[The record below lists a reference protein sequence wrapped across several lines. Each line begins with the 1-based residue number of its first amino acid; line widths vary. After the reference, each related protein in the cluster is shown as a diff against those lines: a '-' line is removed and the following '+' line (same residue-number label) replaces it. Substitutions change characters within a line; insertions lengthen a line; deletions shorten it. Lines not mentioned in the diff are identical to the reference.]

1 MALRGVVG
9 ALLLATHAATASTNR
24 GDVRGVAALAALAT
38 ARAATTRVEVGPK
51 TSEFLDL
58 AKKPR
63 VRALLDANDKL
74 RRLQLAGFDFPRIV
88 VIGDQSA
95 GKSSV
100 LEAISGV
107 QLLRG
112 TGVVTRAPIEL
123 RLTSS
128 RGPCE
133 ASVEAEGVKSWTG
146 ACGSIGEA
154 LNATMRALPGL
165 KPARSGARRGITEEV
180 VRLKVAAP
188 GAPELTLVD
197 LPGLARVATEGQRP
211 DVPELTRRL
220 SKAYCAPYNTIVLVV
235 CACNADLATAEAL
248 RLAAEADPD
257 GLRTIGVLTKP
268 DLMDPGT
275 ENSVQDILSGKVV
288 KLERHGYFVV
298 RNRGQLSRHVTPN
311 QALQDEASYFRDHPT
326 FGKLKGRFGAP
337 ALAQYLAN
345 VLTDAIARDV
355 PEARR
360 LVDTKERDGMAKL
373 QALGEASDLDTPSQ
387 KRARLVRV
395 ATDFAQAVQEAT
407 RGKSDGERGLTADVL
422 ALYRNFDEDIRSR
435 APSRNASAYAAK
447 VRVVV
452 AEKRGREA
460 FYGFPSA
467 QVFAGLVADLVDD
480 VRAPAE
486 RVVSDVRARVL
497 VEGRLSAAATARRF
511 PALKKR
517 LEELVAAVAAE
528 KYVAAKGQVSV
539 FLDAQRHPFAQDLL
553 VTEASKTESR
563 PTFRPQSRP
572 TSSDAFEGQV
582 DFVARQIDRYF
593 GIFATRV
600 ADVVPMA
607 ADYVLVQN
615 LGRDLALTV
624 ADAAHG
630 LSDDHVASLLAEDP
644 DVSRQ
649 RAELRDELGRLLSA
663 RETLDDYAA
672 GGGLAS
678 LA

>member
-1 MALRGVVG
+1 MAL
-9 ALLLATHAATASTNR
+9 L
-24 GDVRGVAALAALAT
+24 VAAAALAT
-38 ARAATTRVEVGPK
+38 VHAATTRVAVTP
-51 TSEFLDL
+51 TTAASEFLGL
-58 AKKPR
+58 GTRPR
-63 VRALLDANDKL
+63 VRALLDANERL
-74 RRLQLAGFDFPRIV
+74 RRLQLKGFDFPRIV

-123 RLTSS
+123 RLSNSQETT
-128 RGPCE
+128 CK
-133 ASVEAEGVKSWTG
+133 ASVEADGVQPWEG
-146 ACGSIGEA
+146 ACESVGEA

-165 KPARSGARRGITEEV
+165 KPSQRGARRGITEEV
-180 VRLKVAAP
+180 VHLRVTAP

-220 SKAYCAPYNTIVLVV
+220 SKAFIEPSQSIVLVV

-257 GLRTIGVLTKP
+257 GERTVGVLTKP

-275 ENSVQDILSGKVV
+275 ESSVQDILRGKVV

-298 RNRGQLSRHVTPN
+298 RNRGQLSRNVTQG
-311 QALQDEASYFRDHPT
+311 QALTDEAQYFSTHSI
-326 FGKLKGRFGAP
+326 FGKLAQRGRFGAP
-337 ALAQYLAN
+337 ALAQYLAE
-345 VLTDAIARDV
+345 VLQDAIARDV

-360 LVDTKERDGMAKL
+360 LVDSKERDVIAKL
-373 QALGEASDLDTPSQ
+373 QALGDATDVDPSK

-395 ATDFAQAVQEAT
+395 ATDFAQMVQEACSG
-407 RGKSDGERGLTADVL
+407 RSDGERGLTADVL
-422 ALYRNFDEDIRSR
+422 ALYRGFDKDVRSR
-435 APSRNASAYAAK
+435 APSRNASSYSLR
-447 VRVVV
+447 VREAV
-452 AEKRGREA
+452 AETRGREA

-497 VEGRLSAAATARRF
+497 VAGRAAAATSARRF
-511 PALKKR
+511 PALRKK
-517 LEELVAAVAAE
+517 LEELVGDVASE
-528 KYVAAKGQVSV
+528 KYEAAKDSV
-539 FLDAQRHPFAQDLL
+539 ALFLDAQRHPFAQDLL
-553 VTEASKTESR
+553 VSEEPTPR
-563 PTFRPQSRP
+563 PSFRPQSRP
-572 TSSDAFEGQV
+572 TSSNDAFEGQV

-600 ADVVPMA
+600 SDVIPMS
-607 ADYVLVQN
+607 ADYALVQN
-615 LGRDLALTV
+615 LGRDLALRV
-624 ADAAHG
+624 ADAAHS
-630 LSDDHVASLLAEDP
+630 LSDEAVSQLLTEDP
-644 DVSRQ
+644 DVARQ
-649 RAELRDELGRLLSA
+649 RSELRDELSRLLAA

-672 GGGLAS
+672 GEVVA
-678 LA
+678 

>member
-1 MALRGVVG
+1 MAFLTR
-9 ALLLATHAATASTNR
+9 
-24 GDVRGVAALAALAT
+24 VAALAVAH
-38 ARAATTRVEVGPK
+38 AATTRVAVNP
-51 TSEFLDL
+51 TTAASEFLGL
-58 AKKPR
+58 GTRPR
-63 VRALLDANDKL
+63 VRALLDANEKL
-74 RRLQLAGFDFPRIV
+74 RRLQLQGFDFPRIV

-123 RLTSS
+123 RLSNSQETT
-128 RGPCE
+128 CK
-133 ASVEAEGVKSWTG
+133 ASVEADGVQPWEG
-146 ACGSIGEA
+146 ACESVGEA

-165 KPARSGARRGITEEV
+165 KPSQRGARRGITEEV
-180 VRLKVAAP
+180 VHLRVTAP

-220 SKAYCAPYNTIVLVV
+220 SKTFIEPSQSIVLVV

-257 GLRTIGVLTKP
+257 GERTVGFGSASFTRRRRAVAPAAPSRGRRRSLPRRRAAVASTAGREGTPSSRRPHAGVLTKP

-275 ENSVQDILSGKVV
+275 ESSVQDILRGKVV

-298 RNRGQLSRHVTPN
+298 RNRGQLSRNVTQG
-311 QALQDEASYFRDHPT
+311 QALTDEAQYFSTHSI
-326 FGKLKGRFGAP
+326 FGKLAQRGRFGAP
-337 ALAQYLAN
+337 ALAQYLAE
-345 VLTDAIARDV
+345 VLQDAIARDV

-360 LVDTKERDGMAKL
+360 LVDSKERDVIAKL
-373 QALGEASDLDTPSQ
+373 QALGDAADVDPSK

-395 ATDFAQAVQEAT
+395 ATDFAQMVQEACS
-407 RGKSDGERGLTADVL
+407 GKSDGERGLTADVL
-422 ALYRNFDEDIRSR
+422 ALYRGFDKDVRSR
-435 APSRNASAYAAK
+435 APSKNASSYSLR
-447 VRVVV
+447 VREAV
-452 AEKRGREA
+452 AETRGREA

-497 VEGRLSAAATARRF
+497 VAGRAAAATSARRF
-511 PALKKR
+511 PALRKK
-517 LEELVAAVAAE
+517 LEELVGDVASE
-528 KYVAAKGQVSV
+528 KYEAAKDSV
-539 FLDAQRHPFAQDLL
+539 ALFLDAQRHPFAQDLL
-553 VTEASKTESR
+553 VSEEPTPR
-563 PTFRPQSRP
+563 PSFRPQSRP
-572 TSSDAFEGQV
+572 TSSNDAFEGQV

-600 ADVVPMA
+600 SDVIPMS
-607 ADYVLVQN
+607 ADYALVQN
-615 LGRDLALTV
+615 
-624 ADAAHG
+624 
-630 LSDDHVASLLAEDP
+630 
-644 DVSRQ
+644 
-649 RAELRDELGRLLSA
+649 
-663 RETLDDYAA
+663 
-672 GGGLAS
+672 
-678 LA
+678 

>member
-1 MALRGVVG
+1 MAL
-9 ALLLATHAATASTNR
+9 L
-24 GDVRGVAALAALAT
+24 VAAAALAT
-38 ARAATTRVEVGPK
+38 VHAATTRVAVAP
-51 TSEFLDL
+51 TTAASEFLGL
-58 AKKPR
+58 GTRPR
-63 VRALLDANDKL
+63 VRALLDANEKL
-74 RRLQLAGFDFPRIV
+74 RRLQLQGFDFPRIV

-123 RLTSS
+123 RLSNSQETT
-128 RGPCE
+128 CQ
-133 ASVEAEGVKSWTG
+133 ASVEADGVPGWEGPCESV
-146 ACGSIGEA
+146 GEA
-154 LNATMRALPGL
+154 LNAAMRALPGL
-165 KPARSGARRGITEEV
+165 KPSQRGARRGITEDIV
-180 VRLKVAAP
+180 HLRVTAP

-220 SKAYCAPYNTIVLVV
+220 SKTFIEPSQSIVLVV

-257 GLRTIGVLTKP
+257 GERTVGVLTKP

-275 ENSVQDILSGKVV
+275 ESSVQDILRGKVV

-298 RNRGQLSRHVTPN
+298 RNRGQLSRNVTQG
-311 QALQDEASYFRDHPT
+311 QALTDEAQYFSTHSI
-326 FGKLKGRFGAP
+326 FGKLAQRGRFGAP
-337 ALAQYLAN
+337 ALAQYLAE
-345 VLTDAIARDV
+345 VLQDAIARDV

-360 LVDTKERDGMAKL
+360 LVDSKERDVIAKL
-373 QALGEASDLDTPSQ
+373 QALGDATDVDPSK

-395 ATDFAQAVQEAT
+395 ATDFAQAVQESCS
-407 RGKSDGERGLTADVL
+407 GKSDGERGLTADVL
-422 ALYRNFDEDIRSR
+422 ALYRGFAKDVRNR
-435 APSRNASAYAAK
+435 APSKNASSYSLR
-447 VRVVV
+447 VREAV
-452 AEKRGREA
+452 AETRGREA

-497 VEGRLSAAATARRF
+497 VAGRAAAATSARRF
-511 PALKKR
+511 PALRKK
-517 LEELVAAVAAE
+517 LEELVGDVASE
-528 KYVAAKGQVSV
+528 KYEAAKDSV
-539 FLDAQRHPFAQDLL
+539 ALFLDAQRHPFAQDLL
-553 VTEASKTESR
+553 VSEEPTPR
-563 PTFRPQSRP
+563 PSFRPQSRP
-572 TSSDAFEGQV
+572 TVSNDAFEGQV

-600 ADVVPMA
+600 SDVIPMS
-607 ADYVLVQN
+607 ADYALVQN
-615 LGRDLALTV
+615 LGRDLALRV
-624 ADAAHG
+624 ADAAHS
-630 LSDDHVASLLAEDP
+630 LSDEAVAQLLTEDP
-644 DVSRQ
+644 DVARQ
-649 RAELRDELGRLLSA
+649 RSELRDELSRLLAA

-672 GGGLAS
+672 GEVVA
-678 LA
+678 

>member
-1 MALRGVVG
+1 MAL
-9 ALLLATHAATASTNR
+9 L
-24 GDVRGVAALAALAT
+24 VAAAALAT
-38 ARAATTRVEVGPK
+38 VHAATTRVAVDP
-51 TSEFLDL
+51 TTAASEFLGL
-58 AKKPR
+58 GTRPR
-63 VRALLDANDKL
+63 VRALIDANEKL
-74 RRLQLAGFDFPRIV
+74 RRLQLQGFDFPRIV

-123 RLTSS
+123 RLSNSQETT
-128 RGPCE
+128 CQ
-133 ASVEAEGVKSWTG
+133 ASVEADGVPGWEGPCESV
-146 ACGSIGEA
+146 GEA

-165 KPARSGARRGITEEV
+165 KPSQRGARRGITEDIV
-180 VRLKVAAP
+180 HLRVTAP

-220 SKAYCAPYNTIVLVV
+220 SKTFIEPSQSIVLVV

-257 GLRTIGVLTKP
+257 GERTVGVLTKP

-275 ENSVQDILSGKVV
+275 ESSVQDILRGKVV

-298 RNRGQLSRHVTPN
+298 RNRGQLSRNVTQG
-311 QALQDEASYFRDHPT
+311 QALTDEAQYFSTHSI
-326 FGKLKGRFGAP
+326 FGKLAQRGRFGAP
-337 ALAQYLAN
+337 ALAQYLAE
-345 VLTDAIARDV
+345 VLQDAIARDV

-360 LVDTKERDGMAKL
+360 LVDSKERDVIAKL
-373 QALGEASDLDTPSQ
+373 QALGDATDVDPSK

-395 ATDFAQAVQEAT
+395 ATDFAQAVQESCS
-407 RGKSDGERGLTADVL
+407 GKSDGERGLTADVL
-422 ALYRNFDEDIRSR
+422 ALYRGFDKDVRNR
-435 APSRNASAYAAK
+435 APSKNASSYSLR
-447 VRVVV
+447 VREAV
-452 AEKRGREA
+452 AETRGREA

-497 VEGRLSAAATARRF
+497 VAGRAAAATSARRF
-511 PALKKR
+511 PALRKK
-517 LEELVAAVAAE
+517 LEELVGDVASE
-528 KYVAAKGQVSV
+528 KYEAAKDSV
-539 FLDAQRHPFAQDLL
+539 ALFLDAQRHPFAQDLL
-553 VTEASKTESR
+553 VSEEPTPR
-563 PTFRPQSRP
+563 PSFRPQSRP
-572 TSSDAFEGQV
+572 TVSNDAFEGQV

-600 ADVVPMA
+600 SDVIPMS
-607 ADYVLVQN
+607 ADYALVQN
-615 LGRDLALTV
+615 LGRDLALRV
-624 ADAAHG
+624 ADAAHS
-630 LSDDHVASLLAEDP
+630 LSDEAVAQLLTEDP
-644 DVSRQ
+644 DVARQ
-649 RAELRDELGRLLSA
+649 RSELRDELSRLLAA

-672 GGGLAS
+672 GEVVA
-678 LA
+678 

>member
-1 MALRGVVG
+1 MAL
-9 ALLLATHAATASTNR
+9 L
-24 GDVRGVAALAALAT
+24 VAAAALAT
-38 ARAATTRVEVGPK
+38 VHAATTRVAVNP
-51 TSEFLDL
+51 TTAASEFLGL
-58 AKKPR
+58 GTRPR
-63 VRALLDANDKL
+63 VRALLDANEKL
-74 RRLQLAGFDFPRIV
+74 RRLQLQGFDFPRIV

-123 RLTSS
+123 RLSNSQETT
-128 RGPCE
+128 CK
-133 ASVEAEGVKSWTG
+133 ASVEADGVQPWEG
-146 ACGSIGEA
+146 ACESVGEA

-165 KPARSGARRGITEEV
+165 KPSQRGARRGITEEV
-180 VRLKVAAP
+180 VHLRVTAP

-220 SKAYCAPYNTIVLVV
+220 SKTFIEPSQSIVLVV

-257 GLRTIGVLTKP
+257 GERTVGVLTKP

-275 ENSVQDILSGKVV
+275 ESSVQDILRGKVV

-298 RNRGQLSRHVTPN
+298 RNRGQLSRNVTQG
-311 QALQDEASYFRDHPT
+311 QALTDEAQYFSTHSI
-326 FGKLKGRFGAP
+326 FGKLAQRGRFGAP
-337 ALAQYLAN
+337 ALAQYLAE
-345 VLTDAIARDV
+345 VLQDAIARDV

-360 LVDTKERDGMAKL
+360 LVDSKERDVIAKL
-373 QALGEASDLDTPSQ
+373 QALGDAADVDPSK

-395 ATDFAQAVQEAT
+395 ATDFAQAVQEACSG
-407 RGKSDGERGLTADVL
+407 RSDGERGLTADVL
-422 ALYRNFDEDIRSR
+422 ALYRGFDADVRSR
-435 APSRNASAYAAK
+435 APSRNASSYSAR
-447 VRVVV
+447 VRVAV
-452 AEKRGREA
+452 AETRGREA

-497 VEGRLSAAATARRF
+497 VAGRAAAAISARRF
-511 PALKKR
+511 PALRKK
-517 LEELVAAVAAE
+517 LEELVGDVASE
-528 KYVAAKGQVSV
+528 KYEAAKDSV
-539 FLDAQRHPFAQDLL
+539 ALFLDAQRHPFAQDLL
-553 VTEASKTESR
+553 VSEEPTPR
-563 PTFRPQSRP
+563 PSFRPQSRP
-572 TSSDAFEGQV
+572 TSSNDAFEGQV

-600 ADVVPMA
+600 SDVIPMS
-607 ADYVLVQN
+607 ADYALVQN
-615 LGRDLALTV
+615 LGRDLALRV
-624 ADAAHG
+624 ADAAHS
-630 LSDDHVASLLAEDP
+630 LSDEAVSQLLTEDP
-644 DVSRQ
+644 DVARQ
-649 RAELRDELGRLLSA
+649 RSELRDELSRLLAA

-672 GGGLAS
+672 GEVVA
-678 LA
+678 

>member
-1 MALRGVVG
+1 MAL
-9 ALLLATHAATASTNR
+9 L
-24 GDVRGVAALAALAT
+24 VAAAALAT
-38 ARAATTRVEVGPK
+38 VHAATTRVAVTP
-51 TSEFLDL
+51 TTAASEFLGL
-58 AKKPR
+58 GTRPR
-63 VRALLDANDKL
+63 VRALLDANEKL
-74 RRLQLAGFDFPRIV
+74 RRLQLQGFDFPRIV

-123 RLTSS
+123 RLSNSQETT
-128 RGPCE
+128 CQ
-133 ASVEAEGVKSWTG
+133 ASVEADGVPGWEGPCESV
-146 ACGSIGEA
+146 GEA

-165 KPARSGARRGITEEV
+165 KPSQRGARRGITEDIV
-180 VRLKVAAP
+180 HLRVTAP

-220 SKAYCAPYNTIVLVV
+220 SKTFIEPQQSIVLVV

-248 RLAAEADPD
+248 RLAAEADPE
-257 GLRTIGVLTKP
+257 GERTVGVLTKP

-275 ENSVQDILSGKVV
+275 ESSVQDILRGKVV

-298 RNRGQLSRHVTPN
+298 RNRGQLSRNVTQG
-311 QALQDEASYFRDHPT
+311 QALTDEAQYFSTHSI
-326 FGKLKGRFGAP
+326 FGKLAQRGRFGAP
-337 ALAQYLAN
+337 ALAQYLAE
-345 VLTDAIARDV
+345 VLQDAIARDV

-360 LVDTKERDGMAKL
+360 LVDSKERDVIAKL
-373 QALGEASDLDTPSQ
+373 QALGDATDVDPSK

-395 ATDFAQAVQEAT
+395 ATDFAQAVQESCS
-407 RGKSDGERGLTADVL
+407 GKSDGERGLTADVL
-422 ALYRNFDEDIRSR
+422 ALYRGFDKDVRSR
-435 APSRNASAYAAK
+435 APSRNASSYSAR
-447 VRVVV
+447 VREAV
-452 AEKRGREA
+452 AETRGREA

-497 VEGRLSAAATARRF
+497 VAGRAAAAISARRF
-511 PALKKR
+511 PALRKK
-517 LEELVAAVAAE
+517 LEELVGDVASE
-528 KYVAAKGQVSV
+528 KYEAAKDSV
-539 FLDAQRHPFAQDLL
+539 ASFLDAQRHPFAQDLL
-553 VTEASKTESR
+553 VSEEPTPR
-563 PTFRPQSRP
+563 PSFRPQSRP
-572 TSSDAFEGQV
+572 TASNDAFEGQV

-600 ADVVPMA
+600 SDVIPMS
-607 ADYVLVQN
+607 ADYALVQN
-615 LGRDLALTV
+615 LGRDLALRV
-624 ADAAHG
+624 ADAAHS
-630 LSDDHVASLLAEDP
+630 LSDEAVAQLLTEDP
-644 DVSRQ
+644 DVARQ
-649 RAELRDELGRLLSA
+649 RSELRDELSRLLAA

-672 GGGLAS
+672 GEVVA
-678 LA
+678 